1 MKTLILFFSFAFI
14 FTINSNQSF
23 SQNEKLDLNNSVISS
38 EINSTE
44 LTISKNNESIKL
56 FSAKKEKS
64 PVLGAVL
71 SGLVPGAGEFY
82 AESYI
87 KAAAFFA
94 VEVGLWTFKFMN
106 DKKGDDK
113 TTEYQKIADQNWDIY
128 KYAGWLQRENF
139 SGASNLDLTA
149 DKETLR
155 RQVNVVEQQNFSHSL
170 PNFGAQQYYEVIG
183 KYQSF
188 IAGWSWSDLNVVT
201 RNNYFNYRP
210 EQVDNYMIVRQDAND
225 YYDKASLSI
234 TGVILNHLLSAADA
248 AWSVSMF
255 NNEIRMKSSI
265 ETKNLYSIKNGKRM
279 LIPFGN
285 LSVTF

>member
-1 MKTLILFFSFAFI
+1 MKTLILIGLLSISVNFA
-14 FTINSNQSF
+14 F
-23 SQNEKLDLNNSVISS
+23 SQNEKLELSNTISNS
-38 EINSTE
+38 EILSTE
-44 LTISKNNESIKL
+44 NFISKNNESIKL
-56 FSAKKEKS
+56 NNARKEKS
-64 PVLGAVL
+64 SVLGAVL
-71 SGLVPGAGEFY
+71 SGIVPGAGEFY

-113 TTEYQKIADQNWDIY
+113 TTEYEEIANQNWDIY

-201 RNNYFNYRP
+201 RNNYFTYRP
-210 EQVDNYMIVRQDAND
+210 TQVDNYMIVRQDAND

-255 NNEIRMKSSI
+255 NNEIKMKSSI
-265 ETKNLYSIKNGKRM
+265 ETKNLYSVKNGKRM

-285 LSVTF
+285 ISFTF